1 VSAWSD
7 RRLATLVGVVLLAG
21 VAWPLAFVAVPPYQ
35 DLPGHLATVSVL
47 QHLGSYPEYAATGPW
62 KTNAAF
68 TSFCLVAGRAVG
80 LVAAAKLFVLIVLA
94 AGAFVLPRFVL
105 HFGGR
110 RRMLVSSL
118 AAWPMVHNWFVA
130 TGMLD
135 FALAIPASLVLL
147 VLLDRNRASPS
158 PARAVAAGT
167 MAVATWYAHAFPVL
181 VVGLMVLAHVVSR
194 ARRPEVWRQAR
205 VLLMPLVPVGLLLA
219 WSVAL
224 HVTTAGAP
232 VAGSTER
239 TEYSSLAWQVYDL
252 WAHWLYGFTPLS
264 ASTLVAAGVLVAW
277 TVRRWRRA
285 PVLLG
290 PWPTLAVL
298 AAYLACPSVAF
309 DWGYA
314 GSRFVPFLWIA
325 ALVRAPARLPR
336 AVVAALGLSAVAY
349 WVGNG
354 IDMLRLDSEMRELAA
369 GVDAVPDGARVAF
382 LVFSTRLTS
391 RNTWSL
397 ATAVGLYAVER
408 HTNAPNLW
416 ANNASQALV
425 RTRPPERWEDSVA
438 QRRFLDTARDRRTFC
453 QARASLGLDPALCE
467 AAWKNEWAATW
478 ADIHP
483 HATHVLM
490 WDPSD
495 DARAELPP
503 GHTLVFHQGRLWI
516 WSAPSGK
523 EP

>member
-1 VSAWSD
+1 MSAWSD

-35 DLPGHLATVSVL
+35 DLPGHLAAVSVL
-47 QHLGSYPEYAATGPW
+47 QHLDRYPEYAATGPW
-62 KTNAAF
+62 KTGAAF
-68 TSFCLVAGRAVG
+68 TSFCLAASPLIG
-80 LVAAAKLFVLIVLA
+80 LVGAAKVFVLFVLS
-94 AGAFVLPRFVL
+94 AGALVLPRFVL

-110 RRMLVSSL
+110 RRMLVASF

-130 TGMLD
+130 MGMLD
-135 FALAIPASLVLL
+135 FALAVPCALALV
-147 VLLDRNRASPS
+147 VLLDRYRASPS
-158 PARAVAAGT
+158 PARAVAAAA
-167 MAVATWYAHAFPVL
+167 MAVATWYAHAFPLL
-181 VVGLMVLAHVVSR
+181 VVGLVVLAHVASR
-194 ARRPEVWRQAR
+194 GGLRAAGRQAR
-205 VLLMPLVPVGLLLA
+205 ALVPPLVPAGLLVA
-219 WSVAL
+219 WSVVR
-224 HVTTAGAP
+224 HVTTAGAA

-239 TEYSSLAWQVYDL
+239 TEYSSLGWQVYDL

-264 ASTLVAAGVLVAW
+264 ASTLVAAGALAVW

-290 PWPTLAVL
+290 PWPTLVLL

-314 GSRFVPFLWIA
+314 GSRFVPFLWLA
-325 ALVRAPARLPR
+325 ALVRAPARVPR
-336 AVVAALGLSAVAY
+336 GVVAALGLSAVAY

-354 IDMLRLDSEMRELAA
+354 IDVLRLDREMRELAA

-397 ATAVGLYAVER
+397 ATAAGLYAVER
-408 HTNAPNLW
+408 HTNAPNVW
-416 ANNASQALV
+416 ANTASQALV

-438 QRRFLDTARDRRTFC
+438 QRRFLDVARDRRTFC
-453 QARASLGLDPALCE
+453 EARASEGLDPALCE
-467 AAWKNEWAATW
+467 AAWKREWAAYW
-478 ADIHP
+478 ADVRP
-483 HATHVLM
+483 HVTHVLL
-490 WDPSD
+490 WDPGD

-503 GHTLVFHQGRLWI
+503 GFVPVFHRGRLWI
-516 WSAPSGK
+516 ESSGQ